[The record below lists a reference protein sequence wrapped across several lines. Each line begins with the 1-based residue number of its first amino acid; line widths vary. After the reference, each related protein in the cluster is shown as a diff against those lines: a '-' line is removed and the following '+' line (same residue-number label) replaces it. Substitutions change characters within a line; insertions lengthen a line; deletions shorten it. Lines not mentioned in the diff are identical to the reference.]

1 MVYDR
6 KCKVIVMLS
15 DLVEGGQVR
24 ITIARGCMCFM
35 LWFIIHLVY
44 HSGGVLPILAQQ
56 WITEV
61 WGVHS
66 GDSGG
71 GGTAGLCVEDFKCS
85 ACQGQSRAY
94 ALRYTIT
101 EYISFAV

>member
-1 MVYDR
+1 MFHA
-6 KCKVIVMLS
+6 
-15 DLVEGGQVR
+15 LV
-24 ITIARGCMCFM
+24 
-35 LWFIIHLVY
+35 H
-44 HSGGVLPILAQQ
+44 HSGGVLPVLAQQ

-85 ACQGQSRAY
+85 ACQGQNTAKLY
-94 ALRYTIT
+94 ALRLTIT

>member
-1 MVYDR
+1 MFHA
-6 KCKVIVMLS
+6 L
-15 DLVEGGQVR
+15 
-24 ITIARGCMCFM
+24 F
-35 LWFIIHLVY
+35 Y
-44 HSGGVLPILAQQ
+44 HSGGMLPILAQQ

-66 GDSGG
+66 GNSGG

-85 ACQGQSRAY
+85 ARQGQITAKLY
-94 ALRYTIT
+94 ALRLTIT